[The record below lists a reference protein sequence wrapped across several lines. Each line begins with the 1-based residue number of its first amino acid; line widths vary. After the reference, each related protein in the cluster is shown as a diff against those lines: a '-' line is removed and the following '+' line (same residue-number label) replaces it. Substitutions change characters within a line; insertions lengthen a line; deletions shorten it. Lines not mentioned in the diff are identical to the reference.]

1 VLADVVPSKTATSH
15 DRAATRAETDLT
27 TPRHRPPQPASPRR
41 RKIATSVERVD
52 ICEDVRRCA
61 LADRGSY
68 WLSYAPLML
77 VFTRKTGQ
85 SVQASDAT
93 VVGRL
98 RDLTARLG
106 AEHPTVHRLAIG
118 SRRHVTAL
126 LH

>member
-1 VLADVVPSKTATSH
+1 
-15 DRAATRAETDLT
+15 
-27 TPRHRPPQPASPRR
+27 
-41 RKIATSVERVD
+41 
-52 ICEDVRRCA
+52 

-77 VFTRKTGQ
+77 IFTRKIGQ

-126 LH
+126 MPLWMSSSGQLRFRWGCDDPIDFAGDVSLEAADGFAVGFAFGDAAGEVVAGTGVPPQPA